1 MTSYRE
7 EDIASVNFVVQVHHP
22 WFLESV
28 GALESARLLGRPPVE
43 WLQVM
48 DHRDTLYAT
57 LQLQRDLKPNGAS
70 SVCRCIT
77 PHVDGGPQLR
87 LWLRVLPFACAGTP
101 RVSGVD

>member
-7 EDIASVNFVVQVHHP
+7 EDIASVDFGVQVHHP

-57 LQLQRDLKPNGAS
+57 LQFQRDAVLMS
-70 SVCRCIT
+70 SNLMALHQYAAALHRMSSEVINS
-77 PHVDGGPQLR
+77 VFG
-87 LWLRVLPFACAGTP
+87 
-101 RVSGVD
+101 